1 MFRRFHDLNGR
12 HVTGLDTDI
21 GRQRHLRQTDSSRV
35 GVVRGTGDLEGGN
48 DRVAHV
54 LGDLAEAN
62 VDIEQGRRVA
72 WEPARL
78 ESDGAATDGPVGA
91 ILRSGH
97 ATACAGG
104 QLLVGA

>member
-1 MFRRFHDLNGR
+1 MFRRLHDLNGR
-12 HVTGLDTDI
+12 QVARLDADV

-54 LGDLAEAN
+54 LGDFAEAN

-78 ESDGAATDGPVGA
+78 DSDGTATDGPVGA

-97 ATACAGG
+97 STA
-104 QLLVGA
+104 